1 MPCRE
6 PSRCPVNASFHVL
19 GHVQPQLGAVLKT
32 VVKAPLIIPQTR
44 VQLCDPDGVV
54 AETYL
59 VMWHATGVSGDG
71 EEVSPVRHVEGGSMV
86 WKDGRVWAKAW
97 RQKFSGWSVMPR
109 AVKRG
114 RPQAQS

>member
-1 MPCRE
+1 M
-6 PSRCPVNASFHVL
+6 
-19 GHVQPQLGAVLKT
+19 
-32 VVKAPLIIPQTR
+32 
-44 VQLCDPDGVV
+44 V
-54 AETYL
+54 AETYP

-71 EEVSPVRHVEGGSMV
+71 EVSPVRHVEGRSMV

-97 RQKFSGWSVMPR
+97 RQKKFSGWSVMPR